1 MADQLDWENYPL
13 SLPGYEETRTHG
25 IEIQRRLKDE
35 EADFF
40 SDEEDIN
47 LRITDFAQNG
57 QVRSTQYKDVAGAE
71 TAINATLSG
80 RTRTRIISIY
90 SLSTIE
96 PLQVTSELMRKILSK
111 YHIHA
116 DFARIIFSFG
126 EAPNYAE
133 ASSSSSSNVSIRTS
147 LEGVTEASYEIRY
160 VEENKREGQD
170 PWSLRHTGV
179 YHRHDS
185 ELDVFVL
192 LHPMEANVAEKRL
205 LKLIETPEENLE
217 ELKRITQNPFRLHLL
232 LFSSYF
238 DNWRW
243 YFRHLGK
250 EFSRTNNKAMVIKPE
265 AINATTSFSYVQ
277 NLRNTADTVL
287 FGRACCN
294 GDLDLIKELM
304 KCKVSDLSKLED
316 LQSEATKLQGFV
328 ESSDVLQG
336 RIRNTIDL
344 IGYTLNLHNQLESAK
359 VNSKLRSLTEELR
372 NYTKD
377 TVDDS
382 ATVKIITFVSAI
394 YLPGSF
400 VGSLFGM
407 NFFVFNSTSRN
418 LQISQNFWI
427 FIATWLPLT
436 FITGAIYMLIVFIDS
451 RAKEKDFRWLWQIK
465 SRQKAVPTEKEA

>member
-1 MADQLDWENYPL
+1 
-13 SLPGYEETRTHG
+13 
-25 IEIQRRLKDE
+25 
-35 EADFF
+35 
-40 SDEEDIN
+40 
-47 LRITDFAQNG
+47 
-57 QVRSTQYKDVAGAE
+57 
-71 TAINATLSG
+71 
-80 RTRTRIISIY
+80 
-90 SLSTIE
+90 
-96 PLQVTSELMRKILSK
+96 
-111 YHIHA
+111 
-116 DFARIIFSFG
+116 
-126 EAPNYAE
+126 
-133 ASSSSSSNVSIRTS
+133 
-147 LEGVTEASYEIRY
+147 
-160 VEENKREGQD
+160 
-170 PWSLRHTGV
+170 
-179 YHRHDS
+179 
-185 ELDVFVL
+185 
-192 LHPMEANVAEKRL
+192 MEANVAEKRL
-205 LKLIETPEENLE
+205 LKLIETPDENLE

-250 EFSRTNNKAMVIKPE
+250 EFSRTVRLAPIEHTLQKFLTKSQNNKAMVIKPE

-304 KCKVSDLSKLED
+304 KCKVSDLSNLED

-465 SRQKAVPTEKEA
+465 SKQKAVPTEKEA